1 MLEALDIRFAYPG
14 DRPLYDGFSL
24 SVDKG
29 ERVAL
34 SSPSGTGKTT
44 LCRILSGY
52 LRPQQGGVLVDGVA
66 LPKRGACP
74 VQLIGQHPERMVDPR
89 MRMRAVLEEAGP
101 MRSDLC
107 EALGI
112 REEWMLRH
120 PHELS
125 GGELQ
130 RFCIVRALASN
141 PRYLICD
148 ETTAMLDAVT
158 QAQVWRF
165 LMEYTSD
172 REIGVLLVS
181 HSPALLRRVATRV
194 VEL

>member
-1 MLEALDIRFAYPG
+1 M
-14 DRPLYDGFSL
+14 
-24 SVDKG
+24 
-29 ERVAL
+29 
-34 SSPSGTGKTT
+34 
-44 LCRILSGY
+44 
-52 LRPQQGGVLVDGVA
+52 
-66 LPKRGACP
+66 
-74 VQLIGQHPERMVDPR
+74 QLIGQHPERMVDPR
-89 MRMRAVLEEAGP
+89 MRMRAVLEEAGQ